1 MRPST
6 LAEACRRAQAAEDF
20 EPSFTLAIG
29 EFLQSYYLAPSIDA
43 RVPMLAEEPPLF
55 ADPRYDALVGGIAEY
70 LFKRWAPFRPPPLIK
85 SRARYLD
92 RPWWP
97 VGEGDA
103 GLMEYLT
110 WASPPEFKSRNIMTD
125 EAPLRR
131 ATQPPVE
138 PLTGAST

>member
-6 LAEACRRAQAAEDF
+6 LAEACRRAQAGEAFD
-20 EPSFTLAIG
+20 LAIG
-29 EFLQSYYLAPSIDA
+29 DFLQAYYLAPSVAA
-43 RVPMLAEEPPLF
+43 RVPMLADEPPRF
-55 ADPRYDALVGGIAEY
+55 ADRRYDALVGGIAEY
-70 LFKRWAPFRPPPLIK
+70 LFKRWAPWNPPPWIK
-85 SRARYLD
+85 NRDRYLD

-97 VGEGDA
+97 VGEGDP

-125 EAPLRR
+125 ESPLRR

-138 PLTGAST
+138 PAW